1 MGRYRMKHL
10 IRGLGILAL
19 LAALALPLPALAAE
33 RPSGNPGAGAGTIAV
48 SGDVGIQSL
57 PVIYFVSSKTYV
69 KFLPKV
75 WKKDWTPS
83 WAYASKYTLT
93 AGWSYTSTLGVDA
106 SVEVTNAVKASA
118 SFVQSRTYTCNV
130 SVEIPADRT
139 RLSKLAHYRDYRQY
153 NALIK
158 YYAGTNPIA
167 LTYGTVVVKEP
178 TADSYNLVRYQ

>member
-1 MGRYRMKHL
+1 MKKL
-10 IRGLGILAL
+10 FKAAGLLAL
-19 LAALALPLPALAAE
+19 LAILALPLPVLAAS
-33 RPSGNPGAGAGTIAV
+33 PTQGVGAAPPAAGSTLGD
-48 SGDVGIQSL
+48 GDVGVQSL

-75 WKKDWTPS
+75 LKKDWTPS
-83 WAYASKYTLT
+83 WSYASKYVLT

-106 SVEVTNAVKASA
+106 TVEVTNAVKASA

-139 RLSKLAHYRDYRQY
+139 RLSKLAHFRDYRQY
-153 NALIK
+153 DALIK

-178 TADSYNLVRYQ
+178 TTDSYNLVRYQ